1 MFEIILR
8 TAMFP
13 LKIEK
18 RKEKIRNLN
27 GYRITMIIRKTYISR
42 KNNVVEK

>member
-1 MFEIILR
+1 MLEIILR

-18 RKEKIRNLN
+18 RKEKRNLN